1 LRCVFD
7 TNVLVSALLIP
18 DSTPRRALDRALR
31 RGEVLLSFA
40 LLAELSEVLSRKQFR
55 RYVDEED
62 VRRFLAALTREA
74 KWVEVNVGIK
84 ACRDP
89 DDDKI
94 LELGVS
100 GSASHIVTGDDDLLV
115 LSPFRGI
122 QIVTPQTFLAI

>member
-7 TNVLVSALLIP
+7 TNVLISALLIP
-18 DSTPRRALDRALR
+18 ESIPRRALDRAIR
-31 RGEVLLSFA
+31 KGEVLLSFE

-62 VRRFLAALTREA
+62 IRRFLAALTREA
-74 KWVEVNVGIK
+74 RWVEVDVEGK

-89 DDDKI
+89 DDDKL

-100 GSASHIVTGDDDLLV
+100 GAASYIVTGDADLLV
-115 LSPFRGI
+115 LDPFRGMRI
-122 QIVTPQTFLAI
+122 ITPLAFLTI